1 MKHLFLTCL
10 LLLAACQS
18 APRNGEPDNG
28 DTGEKPKDPPAIVLE
43 RDKVAE
49 FRGTEMPDLL
59 ERLEL
64 EDRDQWLHV
73 RRHVYPAP
81 LPPRE
86 YLRDGSVKQ
95 NYPWPPGDWNNLSRQ
110 QKAWRSYALWPDTIR
125 RLLQQEEL
133 RDADG
138 FVVREAWN
146 SEAVRTRL
154 ARYGRMYRLVYKFQS
169 APQYST
175 GNRESEH
182 WARFAESML
191 AYGEDG
197 RELLVANM
205 ILALTSPEHA
215 VVGRAQEVLLQVGL
229 PAIDQLCTALWTGH
243 NQLVE
248 AQDARGETIYV
259 VQTNANFPKYVIET
273 LVNIGPRCVGQAI
286 VELETTLDKDAEA
299 KGGAWRFRKHFIELL
314 GRFKDPRAIRA
325 IEAEVDRVKIVEYDR
340 EQLARGRLVVDQ
352 QATDHAA
359 FVYREYLLAALG
371 NIGHKDGLRAVLKI
385 WKKDEFHEV
394 AAIDAILKIAARR
407 IRTMA
412 ELRELA
418 SQLEVDLKGE

>member
-1 MKHLFLTCL
+1 MKRLLPLCL
-10 LLLAACQS
+10 LLLVACQS
-18 APRNGEPDNG
+18 APRNGEPDQP
-28 DTGEKPKDPPAIVLE
+28 DRPPKEQPAIVLE

-49 FRGTEMPDLL
+49 FRGVEMPDLL
-59 ERLEL
+59 ERLEST
-64 EDRDQWLHV
+64 DPDQWHFV

-81 LPPRE
+81 QPPRE
-86 YLRDGSVKQ
+86 YTRDGKPKV
-95 NYPWPPGDWNNLSRQ
+95 NYDWPPADWNKLNPR
-110 QKAWRSYALWPDTIR
+110 QKAWRSYVLWPDTIR

-138 FVVREAWN
+138 FVVQDAWN
-146 SEAVRTRL
+146 SEKVRTRL
-154 ARYGRMYRLVYKFQS
+154 ARYGRMYRLVHKFQT

-205 ILALTSPEHA
+205 ILALTNPDA
-215 VVGRAQEVLLQVGL
+215 PVVSRAQEVLVQVGL
-229 PAIDQLCTALWTGH
+229 PAVEQLCTALWTGH

-248 AQDARGETIYV
+248 AQDVRGETIYV
-259 VQTNANFPKYVIET
+259 VQTNANFPKYIIEC
-273 LVNIGPRCVGQAI
+273 LVNIGPRTVGQAI
-286 VELETTLDKDAEA
+286 VELESTLDTEGEA
-299 KGGAWRFRKHFIELL
+299 KGGAWRFRKNFIDLL

-325 IEAEVDRVKIVEYDR
+325 IEAEVDRVRIVEYDR
-340 EQLARGRLVVDQ
+340 EQLVQGRFVVDQ
-352 QATDHAA
+352 QATDHAY

-371 NIGHKDGLRAVLKI
+371 NIGHKDGLRAVIKI

-394 AAIDAILKIAARR
+394 AAVDAVLRITGKR

-418 SQLEVDLKGE
+418 SRLEVDLKGE